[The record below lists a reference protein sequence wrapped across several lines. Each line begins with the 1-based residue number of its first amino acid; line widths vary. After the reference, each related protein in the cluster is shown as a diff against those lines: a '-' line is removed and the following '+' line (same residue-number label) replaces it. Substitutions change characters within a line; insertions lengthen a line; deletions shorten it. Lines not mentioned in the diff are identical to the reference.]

1 MTQFSMFWRNDID
14 VVDDDDDDDDDDNNK
29 DDVTMMV
36 GFGYHT
42 IVS

>member
-1 MTQFSMFWRNDID
+1 MAQFSMFWRHDIN
-14 VVDDDDDDDDDDNNK
+14 VVDDDDDDDNK

-36 GFGYHT
+36 AFGYHT

>member
-1 MTQFSMFWRNDID
+1 MAQFSMFWRNDIN
-14 VVDDDDDDDDDDNNK
+14 VVDDDDDDDDNK

-36 GFGYHT
+36 AFGYHT

>member
-1 MTQFSMFWRNDID
+1 MAQFSMFWRNDIN
-14 VVDDDDDDDDDDNNK
+14 VVDDDDDDDNK

-36 GFGYHT
+36 AFGYHT